1 LFSSLIN
8 FLSSVLSRT
17 FDIQCLNS
25 QDYETLLINLKEL
38 ISVDAGG
45 PAEGGGGGGTLI
57 PTTSFTAP
65 MDNPLKRKMVEEKKK
80 LPVSPKKSVR
90 FIDETEEEVPARRM
104 QQSQS
109 NNNNSSGIS
118 TLSDASKGTEVV
130 YVGTDGNLDDLL
142 KRGDD
147 TNDPKI
153 FSQDSYDAAEEKG
166 QVGGNRGG
174 GIARNGSLLRM
185 SSTEAIQIGMVLAEQ
200 EKKFGT
206 NMYESL
212 EKRDEPMIQE
222 YVKKGY
228 TTEESILMVFEDKYV
243 HPTVKTPV
251 TPRNP
256 NVLTA
261 DSKEFV
267 GRKSPFLPV
276 LSFKQEP
283 SELSPQQKKY
293 TKITSTDAL
302 QVGLLLSQQEREFG
316 TNMYESMKPADE
328 AELIRLMAT
337 GRSSQQAALEIFQK
351 KFVYRIRSEQE
362 IANPKENGPA
372 GLKVMFF
379 KEVNSLLPFSFLI
392 LFFACS
398 LSTDNDSFFCWCSQS
413 IRFQFIPWC

>member
-1 LFSSLIN
+1 
-8 FLSSVLSRT
+8 
-17 FDIQCLNS
+17 LNS
-25 QDYETLLINLKEL
+25 EDYETLLINLKEL
-38 ISVDAGG
+38 TSVDANA
-45 PAEGGGGGGTLI
+45 PAEGGGGSGGGGGTLI

-90 FIDETEEEVPARRM
+90 FIDETEEDVPVRRM
-104 QQSQS
+104 QQS

-147 TNDPKI
+147 SNDPKI

-166 QVGGNRGG
+166 QAGGNNRGG

-212 EKRDEPMIQE
+212 QKDDEPMIQE

-328 AELIRLMAT
+328 VELIRLMAK

-362 IANPKENGPA
+362 MMANPKEGGPA
-372 GLKVMFF
+372 DLKVIFF
-379 KEVNSLLPFSFLI
+379 LNEFTSLFHFL
-392 LFFACS
+392 
-398 LSTDNDSFFCWCSQS
+398 
-413 IRFQFIPWC
+413 